1 MAEISKIT
9 LPSGSTYDIKDK
21 WARDQIALLSGSTA
35 FAGITT
41 TPLYDQATTS
51 DIQIGGETVEASN
64 GTIAIYGNKEF
75 IYDGTKWLEFG
86 DLTAF
91 DLTTEP
97 ADVFGIG
104 TTFAGNDSNV
114 TFSGGT
120 TDVVL
125 GENTTFSV
133 TNPTI
138 TVTPEEK
145 YLAVSV
151 GNAAVGANGT
161 ANAVTGYASPTKG
174 NALGVNATFT
184 TDITPTTGYIK
195 AVASNGAVTPSSTAA
210 AITGFGAHTTDTFVK
225 SVTAETN
232 KKLVVTSIT
241 PTNGT
246 ESVSK
251 VTKTASKLVT
261 TSVPNVTSVGTASTW
276 NFAVGSGADAETLII
291 SGANNTTPTLG
302 TAITAATGNVD
313 SNGAGSDVV
322 TAVTISDKNVAKV
335 GTAVTVAT
343 GATATDGDGDAIV
356 TGVTIGSS
364 ASAITAL
371 GTPTTSNCITGVS
384 VTQPTITLSGA
395 TSTDTGATAV
405 LSSVSAA
412 TSVNTSDSV
421 SAITALGTPST
432 ASVLTGVKVTT
443 QPTVTIT
450 AENSTATGRVKI
462 LQGASATATN
472 GAVSANSNDEVTV
485 VKTIGTATAEG
496 QTITVTPSVVTVV
509 KSATLTGN

>member
-1 MAEISKIT
+1 M
-9 LPSGSTYDIKDK
+9 
-21 WARDQIALLSGSTA
+21 
-35 FAGITT
+35 
-41 TPLYDQATTS
+41 
-51 DIQIGGETVEASN
+51 
-64 GTIAIYGNKEF
+64 
-75 IYDGTKWLEFG
+75 EFG

-261 TSVPNVTSVGTASTW
+261 TSVPNVTSVGTAST
-276 NFAVGSGADAETLII
+276 
-291 SGANNTTPTLG
+291 
-302 TAITAATGNVD
+302 
-313 SNGAGSDVV
+313 
-322 TAVTISDKNVAKV
+322 
-335 GTAVTVAT
+335 
-343 GATATDGDGDAIV
+343 
-356 TGVTIGSS
+356 
-364 ASAITAL
+364 
-371 GTPTTSNCITGVS
+371 
-384 VTQPTITLSGA
+384 
-395 TSTDTGATAV
+395 
-405 LSSVSAA
+405 
-412 TSVNTSDSV
+412 
-421 SAITALGTPST
+421 
-432 ASVLTGVKVTT
+432 
-443 QPTVTIT
+443 
-450 AENSTATGRVKI
+450 
-462 LQGASATATN
+462 
-472 GAVSANSNDEVTV
+472 
-485 VKTIGTATAEG
+485 
-496 QTITVTPSVVTVV
+496 
-509 KSATLTGN
+509 